1 MDTELEGELLSD
13 ETSAVLRVLMSLN
26 SDSEMTIRHMREVPI
41 RVLRG
46 RTIAQA
52 VADGDAHKVL
62 RYLQT
67 ISGGQNG

>member
-1 MDTELEGELLSD
+1 MSTEVESEPLSD
-13 ETSAVLRVLMSLN
+13 EAAVVMRVLMSLN
-26 SDSEMTIRHMREVPI
+26 SDSEMAIRHMREVPI
-41 RVLRG
+41 RVLGG

-52 VADGDAHKVL
+52 ISDGDAAKVL